1 MRRSMNKGFWGT
13 LTKPFLV
20 LAPLADVTDPAF
32 RRVIAKYGKPDV
44 TWTEFVSAD
53 GLAFAPEVGRK
64 KLLADLIYKEEERPI
79 IAQFFTGN
87 PESMRK
93 AAELANEMGFD
104 GIDINMGCPDRAV
117 IKNGCCSALIE
128 NRERARDIIEAT
140 IAGSGG
146 LPVSV
151 KTRTGLNSVVTED
164 WINFLLQFDLAAI
177 TLHARTAKQM
187 SKGSADWSQIRLA
200 VELRN
205 KKKKDVVIIGN
216 GDVQSRED
224 GLRKS
229 AETGCDGI
237 MIGRGI
243 FRDIWVFKSCHSEQ
257 SEESLTN
264 VNNEVPKVKSEISHY
279 VRNDKNGSQHNI
291 NERIKILLRH
301 LELHEKEWGDNS
313 KGVKKFDILKKFFK
327 IYISDFEGAGEL
339 RAKLMT
345 AKTLDE
351 VRLIIATF

>member
-1 MRRSMNKGFWGT
+1 MANFWT
-13 LTKPFLV
+13 DLKKPFFI
-20 LAPLADVTDPAF
+20 LAPMDDVTDVAF
-32 RRVIAKYGKPDV
+32 RELVAEVAPPDV
-44 TWTEFVSAD
+44 FFTEFTNVD
-53 GLAFAPEVGRK
+53 GLQSKGRDALIPRLKYTDKQRPVVAQIWGKEPENYFK
-64 KLLADLIYKEEERPI
+64 T
-79 IAQFFTGN
+79 AQ
-87 PESMRK
+87 
-93 AAELANEMGFD
+93 ELKEMGFD
-104 GIDINMGCPDRAV
+104 GIDINMGCPDKAV

-243 FRDIWVFKSCHSEQ
+243 FKNIWIFNKSSD
-257 SEESLTN
+257 
-264 VNNEVPKVKSEISHY
+264 ISHQSS
-279 VRNDKNGSQHNI
+279 DFQ
-291 NERIKILLRH
+291 ERIKILLRH